1 MSDAICGVHTIGM
14 HIRSAVARNE
24 IAEAVDLPVEELDLR
39 RHATFSYTLF
49 PNAILIFH
57 PEYTSLI
64 SLFPKGP
71 GRTVFAHTMLTSAP
85 PESEEQRDHFQ
96 RSFELIDQGVFQAED
111 IFVAVGAQRGM
122 ESGTNKTLLFG
133 ALEEAAVR
141 FHAIIAEQ
149 MHD

>member
-1 MSDAICGVHTIGM
+1 MPALALG
-14 HIRSAVARNE
+14 
-24 IAEAVDLPVEELDLR
+24 LDQQP
-39 RHATFSYTLF
+39 A
-49 PNAILIFH
+49 
-57 PEYTSLI
+57 
-64 SLFPKGP
+64 
-71 GRTVFAHTMLTSAP
+71 
-85 PESEEQRDHFQ
+85 
-96 RSFELIDQGVFQAED
+96 SFQGVFQAED